1 MKSSKRPRVLDIAM
15 TAGVSTATVDRV
27 LNGRGGVS
35 DKTVAL
41 VRRTE
46 AALAEEPVASQP
58 AERIYDVILP
68 TDAGPST
75 EYLAAALKYHAD
87 KARIALRCRGIDRLN
102 PQALAAEL
110 REVLHADSSGV
121 ALQALEH
128 PLVRQAIES
137 LRRSGVPVSVMVSG
151 LANGRI
157 RYVGLDNRAAGRTA
171 GYLMGRFIGGRRR
184 VAVMWGG
191 SLYRAHEERESGFRT
206 IMRAEFPEVT
216 VVDVNTG
223 RDEPAENFRLI
234 SELLAGDPEL
244 VGIYSVGSG
253 LTATIK
259 AISAAGRSSRTT
271 VIGHNFTAETREHLV
286 SGALDAVIHQDMAS
300 IAIEVIRGF
309 TGGQEPASMIVPTQ
323 IVTRENIEHHLDL
336 TDFLSLDHRTPLSD
350 GVHEEAQTR

>member
-1 MKSSKRPRVLDIAM
+1 MKSGKKPRVLDIAM

-46 AALAEEPVASQP
+46 AALAEETVAPEP
-58 AERIYDVILP
+58 AERVYDVILP
-68 TDAGPST
+68 SDAGLST
-75 EYLAAALKYHAD
+75 EYLAAALKHHAD
-87 KARIALRCRGIDRLN
+87 KARITLRCRGIDRLN
-102 PQALAAEL
+102 PHALAAEL
-110 REVLHADSSGV
+110 RDVFHQDSSGV

-137 LRRSGVPVSVMVSG
+137 LRQKGVPVSVMVSG

-171 GYLMGRFIGGRRR
+171 GYLMGRFIGGHGRL
-184 VAVMWGG
+184 AVMWGG

-206 IMRAEFPEVT
+206 ILRAEFPEVT

-223 RDEPAENFRLI
+223 RDEAAANFRLI
-234 SELLAGDPEL
+234 SELLAAEPEL

-253 LTATIK
+253 LTAMIK
-259 AISAAGRSSRTT
+259 AIGAAGRSSRIT
-271 VIGHNFTAETREHLV
+271 VIGHNFTAETREHLI

-300 IAIEVIRGF
+300 IAVEIIRGF
-309 TGGQEPASMIVPTQ
+309 TSGQEPGSMIVPTQ
-323 IVTRENIEHHLDL
+323 IITRENIEHHLDL
-336 TDFLSLDHRTPLSD
+336 TDFLSLDRPGPLSN
-350 GVHEEAQTR
+350 GVREAEQAR